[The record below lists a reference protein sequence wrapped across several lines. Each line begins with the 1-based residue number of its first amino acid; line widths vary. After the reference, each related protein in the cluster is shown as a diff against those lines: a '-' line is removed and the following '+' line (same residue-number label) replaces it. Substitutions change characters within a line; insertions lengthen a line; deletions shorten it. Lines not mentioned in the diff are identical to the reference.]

1 MKPTRNT
8 PILRRATLALAF
20 ALAAP
25 SALLAAEPTQ
35 DEHAAH
41 HVEPTQ
47 AASAAQPGQGRMQ
60 GKPESAGAQQSMP
73 MDGSSTKD
81 MKDMKGMMNGIDH
94 GSAAEGQK
102 GMGMMGPGMHGS
114 EAGHGSM
121 MDMGKSQTKPGNPA
135 GH

>member
-1 MKPTRNT
+1 MKLTRNT

-20 ALAAP
+20 ALTAP
-25 SALLAAEPTQ
+25 SALLAAEPIQ

-47 AASAAQPGQGRMQ
+47 AASAAQPGLGRMQ
-60 GKPESAGAQQSMP
+60 GKPESAGAKQSMP

-81 MKDMKGMMNGIDH
+81 MKGMMNGMDH

-102 GMGMMGPGMHGS
+102 GMGMMGPGMHGG
-114 EAGHGSM
+114 EAGHGPM

-135 GH
+135 EH